1 MCFQQ
6 IVQHLEGAL
15 IEIQYAAADISYR
28 LSSRPVAAR
37 GAAKDRAMLIALF
50 AARRLLQDV
59 LAVSLLG
66 SLRERTSTAVRS
78 DADAA

>member
-1 MCFQQ
+1 MSFRQ
-6 IVQHLEGAL
+6 IVQHLQGAL
-15 IEIQYAAADISYR
+15 IEVQYAAADISYR
-28 LSSRPVAAR
+28 LSSSPAAAR
-37 GAAKDRAMLIALF
+37 SAEDEAMLTALF